1 MRSRRWVLGLL
12 AGAAAAARAQSGGE
26 LRAIERRVFEAVN
39 RERRRRGLGALAWD
53 TQLAGEARR
62 HSARMA
68 AAGFHSHE
76 DPVRGDL
83 EPRLK
88 AYGIPWRD
96 CGENIFVERGFDGDP
111 VARAVKGWLESRGH
125 RKNMLNPVFTHTGTG
140 ADVSDD
146 GFFCLTQEFTR
157 P

>member
-1 MRSRRWVLGLL
+1 MHSRRWVLQLL
-12 AGAAAAARAQSGGE
+12 AGSVTAAYGQSGGE
-26 LRAIERRVFEAVN
+26 LRALERRVFEAVN
-39 RERRRRGLGALAWD
+39 RERQRRRLTALAWD
-53 TQLAGEARR
+53 AQLAGEARR

-68 AAGFHSHE
+68 AAGFHSHA

-88 AYGIPWRD
+88 AYGIRWRD
-96 CGENIFVERGFDGDP
+96 CGENIFVERGFEDDP
-111 VARAVKGWLESRGH
+111 VARAVRGWLESRGH
-125 RKNMLNPVFTHTGTG
+125 RKNMLNPVFTHTGVG